1 MKRFKSF
8 QSRKSGR
15 HDASLVGS
23 VIELTIGKYDHY
35 GQGIGWYEGKT
46 VFVPQAMPEERVR
59 VRIIEQKQAVMVAV
73 VEQLLERS
81 ADRCEAFCPYYHD
94 CGGCT
99 LQHVPHEIQIQIK
112 QQALADQLQ
121 RYAGLQPDRWLQ
133 PIVGEEP
140 KAYRSRTKLTLHQGK
155 IGYKRGRSH
164 ELVAIE
170 HCPITDLDWSV
181 VVPALKQLPLKQAE
195 IEVCQDDQRRIG
207 VHLILRVKPSQE
219 QLARLQHS
227 LSALTSDYVI
237 SVGGVPIAECH
248 DHPLSYG
255 LSGGAKPMNLEF
267 RPSHFTQVNRGVNQ
281 LLVECAVAE
290 LEPGPDDRI
299 MDLFAGSGNFS
310 LPLAACGASVCAY
323 EGSEELVQQGQ
334 LNALHNGFD
343 IEFAA
348 LDLFDPQAIKILE
361 GNQANKLLLD
371 PPRSGAKQICEE
383 MSRLNPERIVYVS
396 CNPATLARD
405 AGKLVSQGYSLSRAG
420 VLDMFPHTAH
430 VESIAVFVRAR
441 KK

>member
-1 MKRFKSF
+1 MRV
-8 QSRKSGR
+8 GT
-15 HDASLVGS
+15 SLVGS
-23 VIELTIGKYDHY
+23 VIELTIGKYDHH
-35 GQGIGWYEGKT
+35 GQGIGWYEGNT

-59 VRIIEQKQAVMVAV
+59 VRVVEQKQTVLVAV

-81 ADRCEAFCPYYHD
+81 ADRCEAFCPYYND

-99 LQHVPHEIQIQIK
+99 LQHVPHEIQLQIK

-121 RYAGLQPDRWLQ
+121 RYSGLQPDNWLQ
-133 PIVGEEP
+133 PVIGEQIRT
-140 KAYRSRTKLTLHQGK
+140 YRSRTKLALRQGK

-181 VVPALKQLPLKQAE
+181 VVPVLKQLPLKQAE
-195 IEVCQDDQRRIG
+195 IEVCQDDQQRLG
-207 VHLILRVKPSQE
+207 VHLILTVKPSQE
-219 QLARLQHS
+219 QLARLQLS
-227 LSALTSDYVI
+227 LSALTSDYEI
-237 SVGGVPIAECH
+237 SVQGMPIVESH
-248 DHPLSYG
+248 DHQLCYG
-255 LSGGAKPMNLEF
+255 LPGGAKTLNLAF
-267 RPSHFTQVNRGVNQ
+267 RPSHFTQVNRRVNQ
-281 LLVECAVAE
+281 LLVECAVNQ
-290 LEPGPDDRI
+290 LEPGNDDRI
-299 MDLFAGSGNFS
+299 MDLFSGSGNFS
-310 LPLAACGASVCAY
+310 LPLAARGASVFAY
-323 EGSEELVQQGQ
+323 EGSEDLVQQGK
-334 LNALHNGFD
+334 LNARHNDLD
-343 IEFAA
+343 IKFMVM
-348 LDLFDPQAIKILE
+348 DLFDSQAVKSLE

-405 AGKLVSQGYSLSRAG
+405 AGILVSQGYSLSRAG

-430 VESIAVFVRAR
+430 VESIAVFARAR